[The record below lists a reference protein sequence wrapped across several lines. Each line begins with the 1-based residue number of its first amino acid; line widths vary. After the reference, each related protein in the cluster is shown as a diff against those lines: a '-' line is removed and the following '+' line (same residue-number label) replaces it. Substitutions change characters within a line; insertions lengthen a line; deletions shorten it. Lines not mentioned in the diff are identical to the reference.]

1 MLRGNTWVTA
11 SDGENLL
18 QYPWESLLLSICY
31 SRARLRQLYYCDIAT
46 VPVKPAS
53 SNWSC
58 YPWGYSPLLAGLLA
72 WEKTEHLGKPHEMPF
87 CPLVHAQDQTITES
101 YFSIHNTITS
111 ISRNIGFLTNVIP
124 SNQEKYPIC
133 YSSKLTPFPS
143 QHGINLL
150 CSRNPL
156 NEFLIAAN

>member
-46 VPVKPAS
+46 VPVKSAS

-72 WEKTEHLGKPHEMPF
+72 WEKTEHLGKPHEAILALWYMRRIS
-87 CPLVHAQDQTITES
+87 PLQRAISAYTTQLRQYQETLD
-101 YFSIHNTITS
+101 FSPTY
-111 ISRNIGFLTNVIP
+111 P

-133 YSSKLTPFPS
+133 YISKLTPFPS
-143 QHGINLL
+143 QHAINLL

-156 NEFLIAAN
+156 NEFLVAAN